1 MSASLA
7 QLSGSLANPPYGLV
21 LFGSQRS
28 PYLDVLVAE
37 PVTDKDG
44 IRIIIKLDEHVVGSV
59 YL

>member
-1 MSASLA
+1 
-7 QLSGSLANPPYGLV
+7 LV

-44 IRIIIKLDEHVVGSV
+44 IRKIIKLDEHVVGSV